1 MFAVSPMAASET
13 PLTTVVETA
22 VPGFPINALLPF
34 ISMFAVA
41 NSALINMLMASRLI
55 YGMSRQGV
63 LPPVLG
69 RVLPRRRTP
78 YAAVVFTT
86 AIAVALIS
94 YLSIDADGPVVSLLG
109 GTTSLLLLAVFA
121 VVNVTVLVLRRD
133 RVDHRHFHA
142 PTALPVVG
150 AVACAYLVLPWT
162 SGRDIEQYAIAGT
175 LLVVGIVLWLVTV
188 VVNRRVGA
196 SGDRDLTQV
205 G

>member
-1 MFAVSPMAASET
+1 M
-13 PLTTVVETA
+13 
-22 VPGFPINALLPF
+22 PGFPINALLPF

-78 YAAVVFTT
+78 YAAVIFTT

-94 YLSIDADGPVVSLLG
+94 YLSLDADNPVVSLLG

-133 RVDHRHFHA
+133 PVDHQHFHA
-142 PTALPVVG
+142 PSALPIVG
-150 AVACAYLVLPWT
+150 AVACVYLVLPWT

-175 LLVVGIVLWLVTV
+175 LLVIGVVLWVVTV
-188 VVNRRVGA
+188 AVNRRTGTR
-196 SGDRDLTQV
+196 GDRDLTRV